1 MTPELTVLALAVL
14 LLLVQL
20 AWAATRANLE
30 VGSSWFLSPRDAPA
44 PDLSRGTQRLKRA
57 YANHVEA
64 LVPFAAVALLVAVS
78 GQSTGFT
85 AACAWTY
92 LAARVL
98 YVPAYLYGW
107 NPGRSILYGIGYLA
121 TGLMAVAAL
130 L

>member
-1 MTPELTVLALAVL
+1 MIPELTVLALAVL

-30 VGSSWFLSPRDAPA
+30 VGSSWFLSPRDEPA
-44 PDLSRGTQRLKRA
+44 PELSRGTNRLKRA

-64 LVPFAAVALLVAVS
+64 LVPFAAVALLVAAS
-78 GQSTGFT
+78 DQSSPVT
-85 AACAWTY
+85 AACAWIY

-107 NPGRSILYGIGYLA
+107 VPGRSILYGLGYVA

>member
-1 MTPELTVLALAVL
+1 MTPELTALALAVL

-30 VGSSWFLSPRDAPA
+30 VGSAWFLSPRDTPA
-44 PDLSRGTQRLKRA
+44 PELSRGTARLKRA

-64 LVPFAAVALLVAVS
+64 LVPFTAAALLVAAS

-107 NPGRSILYGIGYLA
+107 NPGRSILYGIAYLA

>member
-1 MTPELTVLALAVL
+1 MIPELTVLALAVL

-30 VGSSWFLSPRDAPA
+30 VGSSWFLSPRDEPA
-44 PDLSRGTQRLKRA
+44 PELSRGTNRLKRA

-64 LVPFAAVALLVAVS
+64 LVPFAAVALLVAAS
-78 GQSTGFT
+78 DQSSAVT
-85 AACAWTY
+85 AACAWIY

-107 NPGRSILYGIGYLA
+107 VPGRSILYGLGYVA

>member
-30 VGSSWFLSPRDAPA
+30 VGSAWFLSPRDEPA
-44 PDLSRGTQRLKRA
+44 PELSRGTNRLKRA

-64 LVPFAAVALLVAVS
+64 LVPFAAAALLVSAS
-78 GQSTGFT
+78 GQSTTVT

-107 NPGRSILYGIGYLA
+107 VPARSLLYGIGYVA
-121 TGLMAVAAL
+121 TGLMALAAL

>member
-1 MTPELTVLALAVL
+1 MTPELTALALSVL

-20 AWAATRANLE
+20 GWVATRANLE
-30 VGSSWFLSPRDAPA
+30 VGTSWFLSPRDAPA
-44 PDLSRGTQRLKRA
+44 PDLSRGTLRLKRA

-64 LVPFAAVALLVAVS
+64 LVPFAAAAILVAVA

-92 LAARVL
+92 LAARLL

-107 NPGRSILYGIGYLA
+107 VPGRSLLYGLGYLA

>member
-30 VGSSWFLSPRDAPA
+30 VGSAWFLSPRDTPG
-44 PDLSRGTQRLKRA
+44 PELSRGTNRLKRA

-78 GQSTGFT
+78 GQSTGVT
-85 AACAWTY
+85 AACAWIY

-107 NPGRSILYGIGYLA
+107 NPGRSLLYGAGYLA

>member
-1 MTPELTVLALAVL
+1 MTPELIVLALSVL

-20 AWAATRANLE
+20 AWAAVRANLE
-30 VGSSWFLSPRDAPA
+30 IGSSWFLSARDDPA
-44 PDLSRGTQRLKRA
+44 PELSRGTARLKRA

-64 LVPFAAVALLVAVS
+64 LVPFAAAAVVVAAS
-78 GQSTGFT
+78 GQSTTVT
-85 AACAWTY
+85 AACAWAY

-107 NPGRSILYGIGYLA
+107 NPGRSIVYGVGFVA
-121 TGLMAVAAL
+121 TGVMALAAL

>member
-30 VGSSWFLSPRDAPA
+30 VGSAWFLSPRDEPA
-44 PDLSRGTQRLKRA
+44 PELSRGTNRLKRA

-64 LVPFAAVALLVAVS
+64 LVPFAAAALLVSAS
-78 GQSTGFT
+78 GQSAAVT

-107 NPGRSILYGIGYLA
+107 VPARSLLYGIGYVA
-121 TGLMAVAAL
+121 TGLMALAAL

>member
-1 MTPELTVLALAVL
+1 MTPELTVLALSVL

-20 AWAATRANLE
+20 AWAAVRANLE
-30 VGSSWFLSPRDAPA
+30 VGSSWFLSPRDGPA

-57 YANHVEA
+57 YSNHVEA
-64 LVPFAAVALLVAVS
+64 LVPFAAVALLVAAS
-78 GQSTGFT
+78 GQSTGVT
-85 AACAWTY
+85 AACAWAY

-98 YVPAYLYGW
+98 YVPAYLFGW
-107 NPGRSILYGIGYLA
+107 VPGRSILYGVGFVA

>member
-1 MTPELTVLALAVL
+1 MTPELTVVALSVL
-14 LLLVQL
+14 LLLTQL

-30 VGSSWFLSPRDAPA
+30 VGSSWFLSPRDEPA
-44 PDLSRGTQRLKRA
+44 PELSRGTNRLKRA

-64 LVPFAAVALLVAVS
+64 LVPFAAVALLIAAS

-85 AACAWTY
+85 AACALAY
-92 LAARVL
+92 LVARVL

-107 NPGRSILYGIGYLA
+107 VPARSILYAVGFFA